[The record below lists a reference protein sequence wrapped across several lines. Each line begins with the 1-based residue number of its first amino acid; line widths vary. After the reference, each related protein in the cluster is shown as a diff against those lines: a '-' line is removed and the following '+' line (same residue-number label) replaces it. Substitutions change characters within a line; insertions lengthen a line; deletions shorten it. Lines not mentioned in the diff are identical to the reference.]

1 MKEPLLKTKLYIPP
15 PKPKD
20 IQRPLLINRLN
31 EGLDLKL
38 SLISAPA
45 GFGKTT
51 LVSTWAAVCN
61 RPVAWLSLNEI
72 DNDPINFLIYLIA
85 ATQTIVKKFG
95 EQALAM
101 LRSPQPPS
109 LESIVVTI
117 VNEFSSLKDNFIL
130 VLDDYHIIDAKPVDR
145 ALSYLLSNLP
155 SQLHLVIST
164 REDPNL
170 PLAGLR
176 AQRQLTELRA
186 EDLRFTQKEVAEF
199 LKKTMGLNIAPDDI
213 SALEARTEGWIAGI
227 QLAAISMKGYQD
239 TTHFVRSFTGSH
251 HFVMD
256 YLVEEVLQQQPESIK
271 NFLFSTSILNR
282 MCGPLCEAVTL
293 GENGSGQKIL
303 EILERAN
310 LFVIPLDNERQWY
323 RYHHLFSDL
332 LRHRLVKN
340 FVLQAE
346 NADNYINELHIRAS
360 KWYEENGLAFE
371 AFRHAAAGNNIER
384 AQRLIGGKS
393 IPRHFSGTVT
403 AILNWLGSL
412 PETEFNDRPSLWLLY
427 ASTLLM
433 NGQTT
438 GVEEKLQ
445 FAEKAL
451 KSDEKDNN
459 SRMIIGRIAAARA
472 TLALTRYDATSM
484 IVESRRALKYLHPE
498 NLSLR
503 SSANW
508 TLGYGYIL
516 QGDRSS
522 ARQVFTEAISLS
534 QTSGDIFT
542 EILATIGL
550 GNVQETDNL
559 LYQATETYQHVLQ
572 LASEQPLQ
580 IVNEAYLGLA
590 RILYEWNNLE
600 AAEEHGHLS
609 LQLALEYDKVID
621 RFIICEIFLA
631 RLKLARSD
639 VDGAVV
645 ILEKASQKA
654 RQKNFTH
661 RIPEIA
667 AVQVLTSL
675 TRGNLSDASYL
686 AQKHELPI
694 SQARVHLAQ
703 GDTSTALEVLGRLH
717 QQVEEK
723 DLKDEQ
729 LKVMILQAVAHHLGG
744 DKDQA
749 MQRLGDALALAEPGG
764 FIRIFVDESIS
775 MAQLLSEAAANGIM
789 PDYVGKLLSAFEAEE
804 QMSQDKSD
812 LPLTQP
818 LIKPLSHR
826 ELEVLHLIAQGLSNR
841 EISERLFLA
850 LSSVKGHNRK
860 IFGKLQVQRR
870 TEAVARARELGL
882 L

>member
-1 MKEPLLKTKLYIPP
+1 
-15 PKPKD
+15 
-20 IQRPLLINRLN
+20 
-31 EGLDLKL
+31 
-38 SLISAPA
+38 
-45 GFGKTT
+45 
-51 LVSTWAAVCN
+51 
-61 RPVAWLSLNEI
+61 
-72 DNDPINFLIYLIA
+72 
-85 ATQTIVKKFG
+85 
-95 EQALAM
+95 
-101 LRSPQPPS
+101 
-109 LESIVVTI
+109 
-117 VNEFSSLKDNFIL
+117 
-130 VLDDYHIIDAKPVDR
+130 
-145 ALSYLLSNLP
+145 
-155 SQLHLVIST
+155 
-164 REDPNL
+164 
-170 PLAGLR
+170 
-176 AQRQLTELRA
+176 
-186 EDLRFTQKEVAEF
+186 
-199 LKKTMGLNIAPDDI
+199 
-213 SALEARTEGWIAGI
+213 
-227 QLAAISMKGYQD
+227 
-239 TTHFVRSFTGSH
+239 
-251 HFVMD
+251 MD

-271 NFLFSTSILNR
+271 NFLFSTSILDR

-340 FVLQAE
+340 FALQAE
-346 NADNYINELHIRAS
+346 DADNYINELHIRAS
-360 KWYEENGLAFE
+360 KWYEENELAFE
-371 AFRHAAAGNNIER
+371 AFRHAAAGNNTER

-412 PETEFNDRPSLWLLY
+412 PKTEFNDRPSLWLLY
-427 ASTLLM
+427 ASTLLT

-451 KSDEKDNN
+451 KNNEKDNN
-459 SRMIIGRIAAARA
+459 FRMITGRIAAARA
-472 TLALTRYDATSM
+472 TLALTRYDISSIIA
-484 IVESRRALKYLHPE
+484 ESRRALKYLHPE

-508 TLGYGYIL
+508 TLGYGYMF

-534 QTSGDIFT
+534 QKSGDIFT

-550 GNVQETDNL
+550 GTVHEADNL
-559 LYQATETYQHVLQ
+559 LYQAVETYQHVLQ

-580 IVNEAYLGLA
+580 IVNEAHLGLA
-590 RILYEWNNLE
+590 RILYEWNDLE
-600 AAEEHGHLS
+600 AAEEHGRLS
-609 LQLALEYDKVID
+609 LQLALGYDKVID

-631 RLKLARSD
+631 RLKLANRD
-639 VDGAVV
+639 IDGAVV
-645 ILEKASQKA
+645 ILEKASQTA

-667 AVQVLTSL
+667 AAQVLTSL
-675 TRGNLSDASYL
+675 AQGNISDASYL
-686 AQKHELPI
+686 AKKYELPI

-703 GDTSTALEVLGRLH
+703 GDISTALEVLGRLH

-723 DLKDEQ
+723 NLKDEQ
-729 LKVMILQAVAHHLGG
+729 LKVMVLQAVAHHLGG

-749 MQRLGDALALAEPGG
+749 MQLLGGALVLAEPGG
-764 FIRIFVDESIS
+764 FVRIFVDEGLP
-775 MAQLLSEAAANGIM
+775 MAELLSEATTEGMM
-789 PDYVGKLLSAFEAEE
+789 PGYISKLLTVFENEE
-804 QMSQDKSD
+804 QKHAGESYPSS
-812 LPLTQP
+812 QP
-818 LIKPLSHR
+818 LIEPLSKR
-826 ELEVLHLIAQGLSNR
+826 ELEVLNLIAQGLSNR
-841 EISERLFLA
+841 EISKRLFLA

-860 IFGKLQVQRR
+860 IFGKLGVHRR